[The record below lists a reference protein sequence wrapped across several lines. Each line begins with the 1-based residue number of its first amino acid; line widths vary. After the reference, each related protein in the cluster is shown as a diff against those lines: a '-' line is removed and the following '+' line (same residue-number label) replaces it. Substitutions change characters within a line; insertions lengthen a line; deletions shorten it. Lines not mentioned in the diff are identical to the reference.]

1 MTTDC
6 SRRRRSRMIGAAFLG
21 AAVIQATNRE
31 TFANLVPDQMAE
43 HKGTFQGGMTVGLA
57 GIGLSFFA
65 PRLRQVSRWAPT
77 AVLVSTLPAAIQQV
91 REPERLERVGL
102 PPQLAPVRVIAQ
114 LLMIAGIWR
123 ATRKPTP
130 TI

>member
-1 MTTDC
+1 MTTARTHRTL
-6 SRRRRSRMIGAAFLG
+6 SRVIGAAFLG
-21 AAVIQATNRE
+21 AAAIQATNKE
-31 TFANLVPDQMAE
+31 TFSNLVPDQLAD
-43 HKGTFQGGMTVGLA
+43 HKETIQGGMTVGLA
-57 GIGLSFFA
+57 GIGLSFFV

-77 AVLVSTLPAAIQQV
+77 AVLVSTLPTAIQQV
-91 REPERLERVGL
+91 REPEQLEGVGL

-130 TI
+130 TN